1 MFYSRNDHNE
11 NPYDN
16 KYLLWEFI
24 PVYDIDLNT
33 KFTNF
38 DLKMNFDDLMNLQN
52 KKILLAGKETIRNP
66 S

>member
-1 MFYSRNDHNE
+1 MKDPVNTKPYTNPWLKWELIPLNDH
-11 NPYDN
+11 
-16 KYLLWEFI
+16 
-24 PVYDIDLNT
+24 DIDLNT

>member
-1 MFYSRNDHNE
+1 MKDPVNT
-11 NPYDN
+11 NPYTN
-16 KYLLWEFI
+16 PWLKWEFI
-24 PVYDIDLNT
+24 PLNDLDIDLNT

-38 DLKMNFDDLMNLQN
+38 NLKMYFDDLMNLQN